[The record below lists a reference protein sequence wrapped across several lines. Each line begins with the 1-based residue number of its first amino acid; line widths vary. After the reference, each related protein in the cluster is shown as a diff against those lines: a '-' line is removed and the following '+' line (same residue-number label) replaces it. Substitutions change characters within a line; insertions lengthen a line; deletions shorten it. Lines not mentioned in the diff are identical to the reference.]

1 MACFAC
7 IFRRK
12 ATLRGQHNQFS
23 EDVPGIES
31 VTIYTFKEL
40 TNATDGFNPANKIG
54 EGGFGSVYK
63 GRLRNGK
70 AIAVK
75 VLSSES
81 KQGAREF
88 LTEITAISG
97 IIHDNLVKLYGCCV
111 EGSHRILV
119 YNYLENNSLAKF
131 LLASNRNNI
140 YFNWRSTVKICVGV
154 ARGLAFLHEE
164 VQPHIVHRDIKAS
177 NILLDKDLT
186 PKIADFG
193 LAKLLPANITHVS
206 TRVAGTIG
214 YLAPEYAIRGQV
226 TRKADIYSYGILLL
240 EIVSGRCNTNARL
253 PYQDQNLLER
263 VGYTSSQFL
272 ATAPLHTLVLLSERI
287 HILKATCNPGLR
299 QRKEVDDQ
307 TSYLPY
313 RRSSGKGLT
322 GTPGITN
329 GLLVLQ
335 TWALY
340 ESGKLLDIIDTSLT
354 DELDAEE
361 ACKFLKVGLLCAQED
376 MKLRPSMSTV
386 VSMLTGKMDVNSVV
400 ITRPG
405 IINDLM
411 DLKIRSKNKADQVN
425 ISSNAPSVPGT
436 PSSSDSTTHASRL
449 KIC

>member
-12 ATLRGQHNQFS
+12 ATLRRQHNQFS

-31 VTIYTFKEL
+31 ATIYTFKEL

-88 LTEITAISG
+88 LTEITVISG

-263 VGYTSSQFL
+263 
-272 ATAPLHTLVLLSERI
+272 
-287 HILKATCNPGLR
+287 
-299 QRKEVDDQ
+299 
-307 TSYLPY
+307 
-313 RRSSGKGLT
+313 
-322 GTPGITN
+322 TPGITN

-340 ESGKLLDIIDTSLT
+340 ESGRLLDIIDTSLT

-436 PSSSDSTTHASRL
+436 PSSSDNTTHASRL
-449 KIC
+449 RIS